1 MEKRS
6 ESKGPIGRSESS
18 KIAFLFPGQGSQ
30 SQGMGKDLYDS
41 YPEAKETF
49 EAIDKIAGRELSKL
63 CFEGPEAELKRT
75 VNTQPT
81 IMQVSLAAW
90 KAYEK
95 LGGPAPDFVAGHSLG
110 EITALVAAGSLTLED
125 AVRLIDKRAR
135 LMEEAPK
142 GAMAAVLK
150 VSPEVLEE
158 IAATVHNHRLSEGK
172 SASEAVVVCANFNSR
187 EQLVISG
194 NPDAVSEAA
203 KKAKEAG
210 GKAIPLPVGGAF
222 HSPLMTQAAREFE
235 SELNKADLK
244 DARCDV
250 VQNYD
255 ARAARSTAAIKA
267 KLAKQMESP
276 VRWYES
282 IEFMVS
288 NGVDTFVEIGPGAV
302 LTGLVKK
309 INPNVKLI
317 NINDTES
324 LKAAI
329 NDLKHP
335 VAR

>member
-1 MEKRS
+1 M
-6 ESKGPIGRSESS
+6 G
-18 KIAFLFPGQGSQ
+18 KIAFVFPGQGSQ
-30 SQGMGKDLYDS
+30 SQGMGKDLYDNF
-41 YPEAKETF
+41 PEAKETF
-49 EAIDKIAGRELSKL
+49 ESIDKIAGRELSKL
-63 CFEGPEAELKRT
+63 SFEGPEAELKKT

-90 KAYEK
+90 RAYEK

-110 EITALVAAGSLTLED
+110 EITALVAAGTLSLED

-135 LMEEAPK
+135 LMEEAPR

-150 VSPEVLEE
+150 VAPDVLEQVVASVRE
-158 IAATVHNHRLSEGK
+158 ARKSEGK
-172 SASEAVVVCANFNSR
+172 NDDEACLVVANLNTR

-194 NPDAVSEAA
+194 NPDAVSEGG

-222 HSPLMTQAAREFE
+222 HSPLMTQAARDFE
-235 SELNKADLK
+235 TELSSAELK
-244 DARCDV
+244 DARCEV

-255 ARAARSTAAIKA
+255 AKGTRSSAEIRA

-276 VRWYES
+276 VRWYETV
-282 IEFMVS
+282 EYMVA

-302 LTGLVKK
+302 LTGLIKK
-309 INPNVKLI
+309 INADVKVI

-324 LKAAI
+324 LKTAI
-329 NDLKHP
+329 DSLKHP
-335 VAR
+335 VAK

>member
-1 MEKRS
+1 M
-6 ESKGPIGRSESS
+6 G

-30 SQGMGKDLYDS
+30 SQGMGKDLYDNF
-41 YPEAKETF
+41 PEAKETF
-49 EAIDKIAGRELSKL
+49 ESIDKIAGRELSKL
-63 CFEGPEAELKRT
+63 CFEGPETELKRT

-95 LGGPAPDFVAGHSLG
+95 LGGPAPDFAAGHSLG

-150 VSPEVLEE
+150 VAPETLQEVVSS
-158 IAATVHNHRLSEGK
+158 IRDARKAEGK
-172 SASEAVVVCANFNSR
+172 SDDEACLVVANLNTR

-194 NPDAVSEAA
+194 NPDAVNEGT
-203 KKAKEAG
+203 KKVKEVG

-235 SELNKADLK
+235 AELNKAELK
-244 DARCDV
+244 DARCEV
-250 VQNYD
+250 VQNFD
-255 ARAARSTAAIKA
+255 AKGARTASDIKA
-267 KLAKQMESP
+267 KLAKQMENS
-276 VRWYES
+276 VRWYETV
-282 IEFMVS
+282 EYMVA

-309 INPNVKLI
+309 INPDVKII
-317 NINDTES
+317 NINDSAS
-324 LKAAI
+324 LKAAVES
-329 NDLKHP
+329 LKHP
-335 VAR
+335 VAK

>member
-1 MEKRS
+1 M
-6 ESKGPIGRSESS
+6 G
-18 KIAFLFPGQGSQ
+18 KIAFVFPGQGSQ
-30 SQGMGKDLYDS
+30 SQGMGKDLYDNF
-41 YPEAKETF
+41 PEAKETF
-49 EAIDKIAGRELSKL
+49 ESIDKIAGRELSKL
-63 CFEGPEAELKRT
+63 SFEGPDAELKKT

-110 EITALVAAGSLTLED
+110 EITALVAAGTLSLED

-150 VSPEVLEE
+150 VAPDVLEQVVASVRE
-158 IAATVHNHRLSEGK
+158 ARKSEGK
-172 SASEAVVVCANFNSR
+172 NDDEACLVVANLNTR

-194 NPDAVSEAA
+194 NPDAVSEGG

-222 HSPLMTQAAREFE
+222 HSPLMTQAARDFE
-235 SELNKADLK
+235 TELSKSELK
-244 DARCDV
+244 DAKCEV

-255 ARAARSTAAIKA
+255 AKGTRSSSEIRA

-276 VRWYES
+276 VRWYETV
-282 IEFMVS
+282 EYMVA

-309 INPNVKLI
+309 INADVKVI
-317 NINDTES
+317 NINDTAS

-329 NDLKHP
+329 DSLKHP
-335 VAR
+335 VAK

>member
-1 MEKRS
+1 M
-6 ESKGPIGRSESS
+6 G
-18 KIAFLFPGQGSQ
+18 KIAFVFPGQGSQ
-30 SQGMGKDLYDS
+30 SQGMGKDFYDNF
-41 YPEAKETF
+41 PEAKETF
-49 EAIDKIAGRELSKL
+49 ESIDKIAGRELSKL
-63 CFEGPEAELKRT
+63 CFEGPDTELKKT

-90 KAYEK
+90 KSYEK

-150 VSPEVLEE
+150 VAPDVLEQVV
-158 IAATVHNHRLSEGK
+158 ASVRDARKAEGK
-172 SASEAVVVCANFNSR
+172 SDDEACLVVANLNTR

-194 NPDAVSEAA
+194 NPDAVSEGA

-222 HSPLMTQAAREFE
+222 HSPLMTQAARDFE
-235 SELNKADLK
+235 TELNKAELK
-244 DARCDV
+244 DARCEV
-250 VQNYD
+250 VQNFD
-255 ARAARSTAAIKA
+255 AKGARSASEIKA

-276 VRWYES
+276 VRWYETVEYM
-282 IEFMVS
+282 IA
-288 NGVDTFVEIGPGAV
+288 NGVDTFVEIGPGSV

-309 INPNVKLI
+309 INGDVKLV
-317 NINDTES
+317 NISDSES
-324 LKAAI
+324 LKNAI
-329 NDLKHP
+329 ETLRHP
-335 VAR
+335 VAK

>member
-1 MEKRS
+1 M
-6 ESKGPIGRSESS
+6 G
-18 KIAFLFPGQGSQ
+18 KIAFVFPGQGSQ
-30 SQGMGKDLYDS
+30 SQGMGKDLYDNF
-41 YPEAKETF
+41 PEAKETF
-49 EAIDKIAGRELSKL
+49 ESIDKIAGRDLSKL
-63 CFEGPEAELKRT
+63 SFEGPEAELKKT

-110 EITALVAAGSLTLED
+110 EITALVAAGTLSLED

-150 VSPEVLEE
+150 VAPDVLQQVVASVRE
-158 IAATVHNHRLSEGK
+158 ARKSEGMNDD
-172 SASEAVVVCANFNSR
+172 EACLVVANLNTR

-194 NPDAVSEAA
+194 NPDAVSEGG

-222 HSPLMTQAAREFE
+222 HSPLMTQAARDFE
-235 SELNKADLK
+235 TELSKSELK
-244 DARCDV
+244 DAKCEV

-255 ARAARSTAAIKA
+255 AKGTRSSSEIRA

-276 VRWYES
+276 VRWYETV
-282 IEFMVS
+282 EYMVA

-309 INPNVKLI
+309 INADVKVI
-317 NINDTES
+317 NINDTAS

-329 NDLKHP
+329 DSLKHP
-335 VAR
+335 VAK

>member
-1 MEKRS
+1 M
-6 ESKGPIGRSESS
+6 G
-18 KIAFLFPGQGSQ
+18 KIAFVFPGQGSQ

-41 YPEAKETF
+41 FPEAKETF
-49 EAIDKIAGRELSKL
+49 ESIDKIAGRELSKL
-63 CFEGPEAELKRT
+63 CFEGPDTELKKT

-110 EITALVAAGSLTLED
+110 EITALVAAGTLSLED
-125 AVRLIDKRAR
+125 AVKLIDKRAR

-150 VSPEVLEE
+150 VAPDVLEQVVASVRE
-158 IAATVHNHRLSEGK
+158 ARKSEGK
-172 SASEAVVVCANFNSR
+172 SDDEACLVVANLNTR

-194 NPDAVSEAA
+194 NPDAVSEGG

-235 SELNKADLK
+235 TELSKAELK
-244 DARCDV
+244 DAKCEV

-255 ARAARSTAAIKA
+255 AKGSHSASDIRA

-276 VRWYES
+276 VRWYET
-282 IEFMVS
+282 IDYMVA

-302 LTGLVKK
+302 LAGLVKK
-309 INPNVKLI
+309 INADVKVV

-329 NDLKHP
+329 DSLKHP
-335 VAR
+335 VAK